1 MRTAADSPGLIAALR
16 SAVLFVDCELPLSDI
31 QTMRQRMAGSVG
43 PQKLAMDPAG
53 MFAVVA
59 LFLSVLGVYGVLAY
73 VVSQK
78 VREIGIRIALG
89 SPSRDIFRIVF
100 REGFVLVASGEP

>member
-16 SAVLFVDCELPLSDI
+16 SAVLFVDRELPLSDI